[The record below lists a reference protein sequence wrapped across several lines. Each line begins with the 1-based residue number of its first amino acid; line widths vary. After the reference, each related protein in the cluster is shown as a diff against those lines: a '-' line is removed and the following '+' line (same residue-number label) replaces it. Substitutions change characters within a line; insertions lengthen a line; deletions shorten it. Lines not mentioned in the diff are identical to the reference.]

1 MKQMRHS
8 KWMKGAA
15 VAAVVVTVTACVGG
29 ILIGDLH
36 VDQVSAAEKE
46 EATEEVLNEALGQQ
60 IVSHSAESGKE
71 ETVYVIAGSDGS
83 TRSVIVSNQLK
94 NAEGAQTLEDET
106 ILTDIENVKGTQSYT
121 AGSGNALTWQAGG
134 SDIYYQGTTD
144 KELPV
149 GLNVTYYLDGQ
160 EIKPEELAGQ
170 SGHVVIRFDYE
181 NRAVQT
187 AVIGGNETE
196 VYVPFAV
203 LSGAVLPLEHFSN
216 VSVSNGKVL
225 SEGNNAIVVG
235 FAFPGLSDNLS
246 ISEETKE
253 TFAEN
258 GIDAEKMGEDT
269 DSLEIEADVVNFE
282 LEMTL
287 TMILPNLFS
296 DIDLG
301 ADIDLRNV
309 SEQLDTLEESMTLL
323 SDSSRQL
330 VDGSS
335 ELAAGAQELAA
346 GAASAKEGAYA
357 LAAGTQKL
365 ADGSRAVAGGVSQL
379 ADTLTGMMMQL
390 QPAHDGYAQFEQAV
404 GQMMAG
410 YGMPKEQAVASVM
423 QAQGMTQNELTYLA
437 TLSGIYDALAAN
449 AGDMATLVQ
458 GANEVAGGMDTVNQG
473 AWTLCDGLD
482 TLSDGAN
489 TLAAGSRT
497 IADGMA
503 QLDKEGIQEL
513 AGAFADMG
521 DNSLIELSERLEA
534 VRDAAASYRTFTGA
548 PQDIDSSVKFIIR
561 TEAVR

>member
-335 ELAAGAQELAA
+335 ELAAG
-346 GAASAKEGAYA
+346 
-357 LAAGTQKL
+357 TQKL

>member
-1 MKQMRHS
+1 M
-8 KWMKGAA
+8 
-15 VAAVVVTVTACVGG
+15 
-29 ILIGDLH
+29 
-36 VDQVSAAEKE
+36 
-46 EATEEVLNEALGQQ
+46 
-60 IVSHSAESGKE
+60 
-71 ETVYVIAGSDGS
+71 
-83 TRSVIVSNQLK
+83 
-94 NAEGAQTLEDET
+94 
-106 ILTDIENVKGTQSYT
+106 
-121 AGSGNALTWQAGG
+121 
-134 SDIYYQGTTD
+134 
-144 KELPV
+144 
-149 GLNVTYYLDGQ
+149 
-160 EIKPEELAGQ
+160 
-170 SGHVVIRFDYE
+170 
-181 NRAVQT
+181 
-187 AVIGGNETE
+187 
-196 VYVPFAV
+196 
-203 LSGAVLPLEHFSN
+203 
-216 VSVSNGKVL
+216 
-225 SEGNNAIVVG
+225 
-235 FAFPGLSDNLS
+235 
-246 ISEETKE
+246 
-253 TFAEN
+253 
-258 GIDAEKMGEDT
+258 
-269 DSLEIEADVVNFE
+269 
-282 LEMTL
+282 
-287 TMILPNLFS
+287 
-296 DIDLG
+296 
-301 ADIDLRNV
+301 
-309 SEQLDTLEESMTLL
+309 
-323 SDSSRQL
+323 SR
-330 VDGSS
+330 
-335 ELAAGAQELAA
+335 
-346 GAASAKEGAYA
+346 
-357 LAAGTQKL
+357 
-365 ADGSRAVAGGVSQL
+365 L